1 MKQCYKSITIEFM
14 ENFVENSHNHFQDVI
29 NKRIENIVD
38 HYANSEELLVFVE
51 GPRWVTHGFNMVS
64 KGWRDFNDS
73 SILVESCEW
82 IEFEPMAKV
91 IGDCGVIAGI
101 VEMNVN
107 IGGVKKNIKFR
118 GTFVLQKETDGKW
131 RIFHEH
137 FSQPAED
144 PYGVGDWLKA

>member
-1 MKQCYKSITIEFM
+1 M
-14 ENFVENSHNHFQDVI
+14 ENFVEISTKHFADVAQ
-29 NKRIENIVD
+29 KRIEEIIN
-38 HYANSEELLVFVE
+38 HYANTEELLVFVE
-51 GPRWVTHGFNMVS
+51 GPRWVTHGFDKVS

-73 SILVESCEW
+73 SIFVESCKW
-82 IEFEPMAKV
+82 IEFEPLAKV

-107 IGGVKKNIKFR
+107 IGGVKKVIKFR
-118 GTFVLQKETDGKW
+118 GTFVLQKEADGEW